1 MRALPLLLLFCILSV
16 VPAYGQPVT
25 PVPTPRPS
33 AFSTEMQLLDQIA
46 SRLETMSATD
56 ASSANAGV
64 LILGGSFFVLMLVVL
79 VVTVWIARGGLTP
92 IWQTITAERQRATQA
107 EQSEL
112 RMQTISD
119 ERERKADEYRSRTAQ
134 AMQATAESQERM
146 GHILGNIE
154 THEQASTGRKN
165 AVATITQ
172 HVTSD
177 GNQTRADV
185 KRVNEKLD
193 RVLEILSKEDKR
205 LDPDI
210 TEARV
215 QITEV
220 KESVVKLADTGEL
233 NPAKVPAVDPAE
245 AVRHADVAPAPPDI
259 WADDNPPNV

>member
-1 MRALPLLLLFCILSV
+1 MRVFPLLLLLCVLSV
-16 VPAYGQPVT
+16 APAYGQPVT
-25 PVPTPRPS
+25 PTPRPS
-33 AFSTEMQLLDQIA
+33 TGFSTEMQLLDQIA
-46 SRLETMSATD
+46 ARLETMSQTD
-56 ASSANAGV
+56 ASAANAGV

-119 ERERKADEYRSRTAQ
+119 ERERKADEYRSKTAQ

-154 THEQASTGRKN
+154 THEQAKAERKS
-165 AVATITQ
+165 AVQTITQ

-185 KRVNEKLD
+185 KQVNDKLD
-193 RVLEILSKEDKR
+193 QVLALLSKDDKR
-205 LDPDI
+205 GDPDI
-210 TEARV
+210 TEARGR
-215 QITEV
+215 IIEV
-220 KESVVKLADTGEL
+220 KESVVKLADTGPL
-233 NPAKVPAVDPAE
+233 DPAAVPAVDPAE
-245 AVRHADVAPAPPDI
+245 AARHADVAPDI
-259 WADDNPPNV
+259 WAQDNPPGV

>member
-1 MRALPLLLLFCILSV
+1 MRALPLLLLLCLLSV
-16 VPAYGQPVT
+16 APAYGQPVT
-25 PVPTPRPS
+25 PTPRPS
-33 AFSTEMQLLDQIA
+33 TFSTEMQLLDQIA
-46 SRLETMSATD
+46 ARLETMSATD
-56 ASSANAGV
+56 ASAANAGV

-79 VVTVWIARGGLTP
+79 VVTVWIARGGLVP

-119 ERERKADEYRSRTAQ
+119 ERERKADEYRSKTAQ

-146 GHILGNIE
+146 GHILGSME
-154 THEQASTGRKN
+154 TSEQASQGRKN

-185 KRVNEKLD
+185 KQVKEKLD
-193 RVLEILSKEDKR
+193 QVLALLSKEDKR

-220 KESVVKLADTGEL
+220 KEQVVRMSDTGEL
-233 NPAKVPAVDPAE
+233 DPAKVPAVDPKE
-245 AVRHADVAPAPPDI
+245 AARRADVAPEPPDI
-259 WADDNPPNV
+259 WAQDNPDNV

>member
-1 MRALPLLLLFCILSV
+1 MRALSLLLLLCLLSV
-16 VPAYGQPVT
+16 APVYGQPVT
-25 PVPTPRPS
+25 PTPRPS
-33 AFSTEMQLLDQIA
+33 TFSTEMQLLDQIA
-46 SRLETMSATD
+46 ARLEAMSSTD
-56 ASSANAGV
+56 ASAANAGV

-79 VVTVWIARGGLTP
+79 VVTVWIARGGLVP

-112 RMQTISD
+112 RIQTISD
-119 ERERKADEYRSRTAQ
+119 ERERKADEYRSKTAQ

-146 GHILGNIE
+146 GHILGSME
-154 THEQASTGRKN
+154 TSEQASQGRKN

-185 KRVNEKLD
+185 KQVKDKLD
-193 RVLEILSKEDKR
+193 QVLALLSKEDKR

-220 KESVVKLADTGEL
+220 KEQVVRMSDTKEL
-233 NPAKVPAVDPAE
+233 PPLDTITKEDPGKSS
-245 AVRHADVAPAPPDI
+245 I
-259 WADDNPPNV
+259 WDTDDNPPNV